1 MLESLH
7 AFQDL
12 PRLRQLVAILV
23 RHGFGDLLRRSGVGG
38 LLERAGE
45 LLGAGQDPA
54 LASLAL
60 PVRMRMALEAMGPAF
75 VKLGQ
80 VMSTRADLLSPDW
93 IAELERLQDAVAPS
107 PAAEVLAEMSEAL
120 GRPPEQVFADF
131 DPVPFASASI
141 AQVYRARLAD
151 GTPVVLKVRRPGIR
165 PRIEA
170 DLRILQ
176 SLARLVEREMP
187 QSRRFQPEQMVL
199 QFRKSIS
206 RELDLALEARNQ
218 DRFTRNFRG
227 DPGIVIPRIHWE
239 FTSPVM
245 NVQDFIDGVPGN
257 DLGLLERSGL
267 DRRTLADRGANA
279 VLKMILVDGFFH
291 ADPHPGNV
299 LYLPGNRL
307 GMLDFGMV
315 GRLSEQRRDQV
326 VDLLDALSRQDERG
340 MMRVLLDWTE
350 DAAVD
355 ESRLALDLGEL
366 AFNYEHLELGEIR
379 IGQLLADISAIL
391 RDHSIVLPADLALL
405 FKSLVTLEGLGCRL
419 YPEFH
424 LLDHLRPFIR
434 QVVAARY
441 EPRALARRL
450 RYGLASALGAA
461 AGLPSELARL
471 VSDARRGR
479 VRIEFDLKRLDR
491 FGHQIDRSANRL
503 TLGVVTAA
511 LIVGSSIVMTVR
523 GGPEVF
529 GLPLFGVIGFAA
541 ASLNAVWLVLSIWRS
556 NRE

>member
-12 PRLRQLVAILV
+12 PRLRELLAILV
-23 RHGFGDLLRRSGVGG
+23 RHGFGDVLRRSGVGG

-45 LLGAGQDPA
+45 LLGAAQDPA
-54 LASLAL
+54 LASLPL

-107 PAAEVLAEMSEAL
+107 PAAEVLAEMREAL

-218 DRFTRNFRG
+218 DRFARNFRG

-299 LYLPGNRL
+299 LYLLGNRL
-307 GMLDFGMV
+307 AMLDFGMV

-450 RYGLASALGAA
+450 RYSLASALGAA

-556 NRE
+556 NRD

>member
-1 MLESLH
+1 
-7 AFQDL
+7 
-12 PRLRQLVAILV
+12 
-23 RHGFGDLLRRSGVGG
+23 
-38 LLERAGE
+38 
-45 LLGAGQDPA
+45 
-54 LASLAL
+54 
-60 PVRMRMALEAMGPAF
+60 
-75 VKLGQ
+75 
-80 VMSTRADLLSPDW
+80 
-93 IAELERLQDAVAPS
+93 
-107 PAAEVLAEMSEAL
+107 
-120 GRPPEQVFADF
+120 
-131 DPVPFASASI
+131 
-141 AQVYRARLAD
+141 
-151 GTPVVLKVRRPGIR
+151 
-165 PRIEA
+165 
-170 DLRILQ
+170 
-176 SLARLVEREMP
+176 
-187 QSRRFQPEQMVL
+187 
-199 QFRKSIS
+199 
-206 RELDLALEARNQ
+206 
-218 DRFTRNFRG
+218 
-227 DPGIVIPRIHWE
+227 VIPRIHWE